1 MDDFD
6 WIREHDTVMTKEE
19 LDKCLSYNTPYE
31 LVICDDDCY
40 VTNKEKINGRR
51 ICFFWLKDVKKY
63 NCGYRMKDIVDY
75 AEKKMKQTSVWTMEY
90 PNGKNGQYGIKVE
103 KFSKEHY
110 SRVECAKNY
119 RELYETLKKLI

>member
-19 LDKCLSYNTPYE
+19 LNDFLSYHTPYE
-31 LVICDDDCY
+31 LVMYGDDDAY
-40 VTNKEKINGRR
+40 ISNKEGRH
-51 ICFFWLKDVKKY
+51 ICFFWLKDVNKY
-63 NCGYRMKDIVDY
+63 NDGYRIKDIIDY
-75 AEKKMKQTSVWTMEY
+75 AEKKMKQTSVWTMDE
-90 PNGKNGQYGIKVE
+90 PNGGRGFHVE

-119 RELYETLKKLI
+119 RELYETLKELV